1 MPDYR
6 EIIKRP
12 IDLLTMKLKL
22 ECDEYITAQQFADD
36 LALMLDNCETYNQV
50 TVGWGEGRCFPGTV
64 WGAKRGGRW
73 GGTKLSPV
81 KRRDIV
87 LNFSVCPSVCLSVC
101 PSGNI

>member
-22 ECDEYITAQQFADD
+22 ECDEYVTAQQFADD

-50 TVGWGEGRCFPGTV
+50 TVGWGGAMFPRNG
-64 WGAKRGGRW
+64 
-73 GGTKLSPV
+73 L
-81 KRRDIV
+81 
-87 LNFSVCPSVCLSVC
+87 
-101 PSGNI
+101 GNIKEGEGG